1 MKQDGL
7 ANGTSSWLFVGPST
21 LNGFG
26 LFSRR
31 AIQKGDVVGKLCG
44 VSRPVASKRTI
55 QIDHHRHLCS
65 DYIDFINHN
74 CRPNAYV
81 RIERD
86 SIVLNAI
93 EQIGSES
100 DEITID
106 YNCSEYWLA
115 ESFTCRC
122 CQTPNSIRGYRHLLD
137 SDQRD
142 YLRRIN
148 RFLLPHLR
156 GPSMSQGRG

>member
-1 MKQDGL
+1 MNQDDL
-7 ANGTSSWLFVGPST
+7 AHETSRWLFVGPSKIS
-21 LNGFG
+21 GFG

-31 AIQKGDVVGKLCG
+31 VIPKGDVVGKLYG
-44 VSRPVASKRTI
+44 VSLHVASKRTI

-65 DYIDFINHN
+65 DYIDFLNHD

-81 RIERD
+81 QVERD

-93 EQIGSES
+93 EQIGSEI

-122 CQTPNSIRGYRHLLD
+122 CQTPNRIRGYRYLLE
-137 SDQRD
+137 SNQSD

-148 RFLLPHLR
+148 RFLLPHLVKI
-156 GPSMSQGRG
+156 S